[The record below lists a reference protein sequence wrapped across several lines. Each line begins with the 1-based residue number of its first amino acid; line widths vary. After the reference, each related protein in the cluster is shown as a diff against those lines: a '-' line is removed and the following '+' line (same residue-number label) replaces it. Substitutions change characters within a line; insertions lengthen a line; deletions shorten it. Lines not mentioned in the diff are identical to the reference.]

1 MYTVK
6 MDPLRNRLYV
16 TMSGHML
23 PREMKDCTDRTISA
37 ARKLKP
43 GYDVITD
50 ISRCQVLTHETLAEV
65 KRAQEYLARFSAGH
79 SLRVRGGAIL
89 TSIQF
94 ANAGKSMSYLP
105 CTVATIADAERYLDK
120 QKAQTSGIK

>member
-6 MDPLRNRLYV
+6 MDHLRNRLYV
-16 TMSGHML
+16 TLSGHML

-50 ISRCQVLTHETLAEV
+50 ISRCQVLCREAMVEV
-65 KRAQEYLARFSAGH
+65 KRAQDYLARFSAGH

-94 ANAGKSMSYLP
+94 ANTAKSVSYLP
-105 CTVATIADAERYLDK
+105 CTVATVADAERYLEK
-120 QKAQTSGIK
+120 QKAQPSVI